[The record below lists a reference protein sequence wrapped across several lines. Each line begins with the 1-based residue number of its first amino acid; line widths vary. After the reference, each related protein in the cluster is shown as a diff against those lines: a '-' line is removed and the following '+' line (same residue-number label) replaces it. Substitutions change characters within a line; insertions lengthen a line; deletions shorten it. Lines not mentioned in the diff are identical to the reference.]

1 MEQSGI
7 EAIFENIFANL
18 PRLDSIAIG
27 YSLHMADRSC
37 SNRDPFVEY
46 PIRGALDSNVHSTND
61 ALLNAAAA
69 TCNTIRTVWLELG
82 DEMPSMSEDVLE
94 RFGSALRNTERLIL
108 AVSVSMDVANFDDY
122 RGTLNST
129 CFQSLTTIGTELRA
143 PKLSFQLTVAWYPIR
158 FIADIFTWPRLQSLD
173 LSQVMFVREKLASFP
188 AKHSGTLRSV
198 RLEAVQFQVTTEGY
212 PSITSFPLIATLPR
226 EMHYALDLKEL
237 ELSGTFRGIPHNL
250 GTGEWEY
257 FSMDE
262 LPVEER
268 GIPTIGALLSAL
280 VRDEC
285 SATGPGSVE
294 FNEKLNEKLSKILI
308 RHCGTFCFI
317 CW

>member
-1 MEQSGI
+1 
-7 EAIFENIFANL
+7 
-18 PRLDSIAIG
+18 
-27 YSLHMADRSC
+27 
-37 SNRDPFVEY
+37 
-46 PIRGALDSNVHSTND
+46 
-61 ALLNAAAA
+61 
-69 TCNTIRTVWLELG
+69 
-82 DEMPSMSEDVLE
+82 MSEDVLE

-308 RHCGTFCFI
+308 RHCGHANDTNTAETSTADTDTEDTNTEDEG
-317 CW
+317 WSTVGSSDTD